1 MNLRILN
8 EVEPNVLPY
17 LPYGVTTLEMKI
29 GRYEDEP
36 YGDIYPYN
44 RPDSEKKSHVGF
56 ADGSEDFLVLWGGG
70 KEKGLNINKENVNG
84 RLFLQILH
92 KGKNIDQQC
101 ITLCHSK
108 TGKPI
113 CVIKLVPAEVSP
125 NLVTMKL
132 NRIVGTNS
140 QTITFK
146 GNRMPNYYSRWF
158 PPRAPEKKI
167 QYHHVKV
174 PQISI
179 KFRVKEEYSIVN
191 VDSNIDIF
199 LDDLKIG
206 QVTGD
211 WCYSGIHAEIFT
223 IFGDSDFLVLRL
235 WMYWINTDF
244 SRKCFGGE
252 NELVSNTGDVL
263 TNKSIKNEVAK
274 RGLWESFDIECPD
287 NERFDFL
294 IDMRKKKVT
303 WLGTDFH
310 YQESWYR
317 FEETEPFVKAR
328 IANDFNTL
336 EQVFQK
342 LGDRFNQPRENY
354 DPMIRLKEILRKPD
368 AIKTLTQQDVQEIQA
383 HKVTRGVGF
392 TRKHVPYAENGNAV
406 AELVSSV
413 VTS

>member
-158 PPRAPEKKI
+158 PPR
-167 QYHHVKV
+167 
-174 PQISI
+174 
-179 KFRVKEEYSIVN
+179 
-191 VDSNIDIF
+191 DS
-199 LDDLKIG
+199 
-206 QVTGD
+206 
-211 WCYSGIHAEIFT
+211 
-223 IFGDSDFLVLRL
+223 
-235 WMYWINTDF
+235 
-244 SRKCFGGE
+244 
-252 NELVSNTGDVL
+252 
-263 TNKSIKNEVAK
+263 
-274 RGLWESFDIECPD
+274 
-287 NERFDFL
+287 
-294 IDMRKKKVT
+294 
-303 WLGTDFH
+303 
-310 YQESWYR
+310 
-317 FEETEPFVKAR
+317 
-328 IANDFNTL
+328 
-336 EQVFQK
+336 
-342 LGDRFNQPRENY
+342 
-354 DPMIRLKEILRKPD
+354 
-368 AIKTLTQQDVQEIQA
+368 
-383 HKVTRGVGF
+383 
-392 TRKHVPYAENGNAV
+392 
-406 AELVSSV
+406 
-413 VTS
+413 